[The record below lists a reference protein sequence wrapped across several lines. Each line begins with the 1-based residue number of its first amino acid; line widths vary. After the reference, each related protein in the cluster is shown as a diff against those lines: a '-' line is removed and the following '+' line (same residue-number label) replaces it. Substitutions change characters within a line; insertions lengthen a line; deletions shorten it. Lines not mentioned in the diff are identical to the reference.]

1 MKTFQLLTT
10 SGEEILLECDE
21 LHCDLASGR
30 VLVITGD
37 EMKAYVD
44 STILSVRELAPDS
57 GGGAATLPSV
67 RSERPSRPLLPVPRV
82 IPPAA

>member
-30 VLVITGD
+30 ILVITGD
-37 EMKAYVD
+37 EMRAYID
-44 STILSVRELAPDS
+44 ATIRSVRELTQDS
-57 GGGAATLPSV
+57 GVGALMPPST
-67 RSERPSRPLLPVPRV
+67 RTERPSRPLLPVPRV
-82 IPPAA
+82 IPPVA

>member
-30 VLVITGD
+30 ILVIKGD

-44 STILSVRELAPDS
+44 ATIRSFRELTQDS
-57 GGGAATLPSV
+57 GGGATTLPPT